1 MHAQVPQRMHIVWSP
16 PLPPCPPPRAPCPL
30 PLTGARPPSF
40 HPPCSISDNGQV
52 LILVVRGTQ
61 LVQEACRRHETSP
74 TAGAA
79 LGRALLGTL
88 LMAAFREEGE
98 KTQVWGWVG
107 GVGGGDGGGLP

>member
-1 MHAQVPQRMHIVWSP
+1 M
-16 PLPPCPPPRAPCPL
+16 
-30 PLTGARPPSF
+30 
-40 HPPCSISDNGQV
+40 
-52 LILVVRGTQ
+52 RGTQ

-98 KTQVWGWVG
+98 KTQVRCLG
-107 GVGGGDGGGLP
+107 GEENVCVCGGGGGAGGEGRGGGERGDGGRVPRWIARTVAASAWVVCPHHVH

>member
-1 MHAQVPQRMHIVWSP
+1 M
-16 PLPPCPPPRAPCPL
+16 
-30 PLTGARPPSF
+30 
-40 HPPCSISDNGQV
+40 
-52 LILVVRGTQ
+52 VRGTQ

-98 KTQVWGWVG
+98 KTQVGVGVWVLG
-107 GVGGGDGGGLP
+107 GVGAGGWGREWVKPPSMEVSSSTV